1 MERVIEIV
9 NFVMKQIF
17 FRGDQGLTEQDL
29 IEALIGL
36 GYSLQEIEIAFKILY
51 SLPSSIKSK
60 AEAVGELIEVKEG
73 VRVFSQEEQ
82 KKLSA
87 SCRAEILR
95 LRNYSLITLAELE
108 EILGNAVQNEF
119 GEVGLKELE
128 NILHKV
134 IADEERL
141 LMILP
146 HPAETSPKLFLN

>member
-17 FRGDQGLTEQDL
+17 FNGDKGLSEQDL
-29 IEALIGL
+29 IESLVEL

-60 AEAVGELIEVKEG
+60 VEAIGEFMDVKEG
-73 VRVFSQEEQ
+73 VRVFSQEER
-82 KKLSA
+82 KKLSV

-95 LRNYSLITLAELE
+95 LRNCSLITLAELE
-108 EILGNAVQNEF
+108 EILGSAVQNEF

-128 NILHKV
+128 SILHKV
-134 IADEERL
+134 IMDEERL

-146 HPAETSPKLFLN
+146 HPVESSLKLFLN